1 MGIRFICP
9 SCDSKLNVK
18 SHLAGKRGI
27 CPKCDARIRIPL
39 KSKTGNQPAELAG
52 DRNRTAK
59 SIADCI
65 AEKPEV
71 KWYVR
76 PADGGE
82 FGPAPGE
89 MIQVWANENRI
100 DYRTNLRRD
109 DWLNWQSAAS
119 IFTEFQKDFQLSASL
134 PAEQN
139 QDGTQTEL
147 ESNSSIAVLERPV
160 ELDET
165 RNIDPVG
172 FDDEGFFRALETNP
186 ASIDPEVNFSNLQV
200 DTSTLAH
207 HNISRNTSSGNR
219 IKGVILAF
227 LSIVL
232 LGSLV
237 AVVILSQ

>member
-59 SIADCI
+59 SIAACI
-65 AEKPEV
+65 AEKPKV

-100 DYRTNLRRD
+100 DHRTHLRRD
-109 DWLNWQSAAS
+109 DWLNWQPAAS
-119 IFTEFQKDFQLSASL
+119 IFTEFQKDFQLSPSL

-147 ESNSSIAVLERPV
+147 KSNSSIAVLERPV
-160 ELDET
+160 ELDEN
-165 RNIDPVG
+165 RNIDPVA
-172 FDDEGFFRALETNP
+172 FDAESFFRALETNP
-186 ASIDPEVNFSNLQV
+186 ANIDPGVNYSNLQV
-200 DTSTLAH
+200 ENSTLAH

-219 IKGVILAF
+219 IKGLILAF

>member
-18 SHLAGKRGI
+18 SYLAGKRGI

-39 KSKTGNQPAELAG
+39 ESKIGNQPAELAG

-59 SIADCI
+59 SIAACI
-65 AEKPEV
+65 AEKPKV

-100 DYRTNLRRD
+100 DHRTNLRRD
-109 DWLNWQSAAS
+109 DWLNWQPAAN
-119 IFTEFQKDFQLSASL
+119 IFTEFQKDIKLSVSPA
-134 PAEQN
+134 AEQN

-147 ESNSSIAVLERPV
+147 KSDSSIAVLERPV
-160 ELDET
+160 ESVE
-165 RNIDPVG
+165 NPNVDPVG
-172 FDDEGFFRALETNP
+172 FEDESFFEALETN
-186 ASIDPEVNFSNLQV
+186 SVGIDRGANFSNLQV
-200 DTSTLAH
+200 ENSTLAH
-207 HNISRNTSSGNR
+207 HNIRRNDASGNK